1 MSEAAQIMSDPVP
14 IASEPAVAPVP
25 DPTPSVQ
32 PAPVE
37 DSLSESLRAALR
49 DAEGWDV
56 LHRPE
61 NKGGF
66 PARVDA
72 RREALKRLEGELA
85 QLPISVSDS
94 PKKIPFHAELL
105 DLRGNP
111 RSLRTAVSAVSDRPR
126 LVAGLPRVVSEQK
139 QEEPRVASIAA
150 AYLRAVDGIFSGPTL
165 SAFLQRLQVREALT
179 VDELWYVAPF
189 LKFVLL
195 EMLLD
200 EAKALLHS
208 PESVTESKLSLRLK
222 SLRTVTNTDWV
233 YLIEPLIVLDETLQQ
248 DPTQTYTQMN
258 FESRELYRKR
268 IAFVARYSDC
278 SEPEVAEIALRLAK
292 EATVRE
298 GDDPRMQRRRS
309 HIGYYLVDKGFPQLS
324 SEIGFHPPLQ
334 DRTRRFVS
342 ENGEDFYITGIQLLS
357 ILLIAAILFPVLPH
371 SSGFAGLIT
380 AFILLLV
387 PALQDAVDLVNN
399 LVSALYD
406 PEPLPKL
413 DFSDSIPADCT
424 TLVAVPSLLLN
435 EDQVHE
441 LVNDLEVRFLANRDP
456 NLHFAL
462 LTDLPDAVSE
472 PRDKDSHP
480 LVELAVRLIDELNVK
495 YLSRKSGKFL
505 LLHRHRV
512 FNRRQ
517 GVWMGWERKRGKL
530 LDLNKLLAGEFDAF
544 PIKAGKIDV
553 LRQARFV
560 LTLDTDTQLP
570 RGVAAKLVGAMA
582 HPLNEAIIDP
592 KRRIVTEGYGI
603 LQPRIGIAVQSAA
616 RSRLASIYSG
626 QNGFDIYTRAIS
638 DAYQDLFHE
647 GIFTGKGIY
656 EISTL
661 HAVLDRRFPRNALLS
676 HDLIEGA
683 YARAGQ
689 VTDVELIDDY
699 PSHYSA
705 YSRRKHRWVRGDW
718 QIAPWMFSHVPDES
732 GKLGPNPIS
741 YVSRWKIFD
750 NLRRSLLD
758 PAMMI
763 LFVAGW
769 LGLPGGPLYWTL
781 AALFLLFIP
790 TFVQLAFS
798 IGRVI
803 VSERSQSM
811 GEVFAGFGHSVLV
824 ALLNLIFLPHQM
836 MLTLD
841 AIIRSMV
848 RVFVTGKRLLEWETA
863 AQSESK
869 ATKRTPVDRYL
880 ALSPL
885 VAVGLAV
892 LVYFAARQKDAIYI
906 AAPILVLWAV
916 ANLVTAWLNKQ
927 PQEQQQR
934 LSHADKNYLMAHAL
948 RIWRYFHQ
956 FGAERHNFLIPDN
969 VEEEGL
975 FEAARVSPTNVGL
988 LLNARQAACELGFLT
1003 VPEFVKLTQSSL
1015 ATFGRLEKF
1024 RGHLYNWYDT
1034 QTLKPLAGTP
1044 FISSVDSGNL
1054 VASLYTLSA
1063 GALDQIEQPLCS
1075 AQFFAGLR
1083 AHWTLLQSQGKFPSK
1098 LASFGVPNSTDTA
1111 DDWIAWLDPAE
1122 AALTT
1127 AATSPKAQLKDTWWY
1142 SETLHRIASAR
1153 TLLKTY
1159 APWMLPEFEK
1169 LRKLPELGLGRAATI
1184 SIEDSIAFA
1193 ESLDSRLTSLANT
1206 LFQERSVLPLAEEL
1220 RVLLPVAV
1228 KNLRALVSSLRDIA
1242 EEAARLAD
1250 ETEFGFL
1257 VDANRQILSIG
1268 FDMGTKKTH
1277 EACYDMLASEAR
1289 IATFI
1294 AVARGDLRQE
1304 SWFKL
1309 ARDFAH
1315 AFGHY
1320 LLLSWTGTMFEYLMP
1335 SLWMRSFSNTLI
1347 SRTQTACVGVQ
1358 RDFARSMGIPWGI
1371 SESGAAR
1378 KDDAGHYHYHAYG
1391 VPQIALWFEA
1401 TAGPVISPYS
1411 TFLALGV
1418 DCIEA
1423 LHNLRRM
1430 EASGWVGPY
1439 GFYESAD
1446 YTSSLRRPSLTRE
1459 WMAHHQ
1465 GMSLLA
1471 IVNLLSDNVVQRWF
1485 HSNTLVQ
1492 SAELLLHEMPTS
1504 TGVMKARLKEFA
1516 PVAARAAS

>member
-1 MSEAAQIMSDPVP
+1 MSEAAQILYSERMPINDGLEPV
-14 IASEPAVAPVP
+14 
-25 DPTPSVQ
+25 
-32 PAPVE
+32 
-37 DSLSESLRAALR
+37 RNAAR
-49 DAEGWDV
+49 EAERWEV

-61 NKGGF
+61 NRGMF
-66 PARVDA
+66 PLRVEA
-72 RREALKRLEGELA
+72 RREALKKLEGELA
-85 QLPISVSDS
+85 QLPVSPS
-94 PKKIPFHAELL
+94 STEKKIPFHTELL
-105 DLRGNP
+105 DLRANP
-111 RSLRTAVSAVSDRPR
+111 RLLRTAVSAVSDRPR
-126 LVAGLPRVVSEQK
+126 LVAGLPRVVWEQRK
-139 QEEPRVASIAA
+139 KEEPRVATIAA
-150 AYLRAVDGIFSGPTL
+150 AYLRAVDGVFSGPSLTE
-165 SAFLQRLQVREALT
+165 FLRKLQTREALT
-179 VDELWYVAPF
+179 VNELWYVAPF

-200 EAKALLHS
+200 EAELLLRA
-208 PESVTESKLSLRLK
+208 PETVKEAKLSIRIK

-233 YLIEPLIVLDETLQQ
+233 YLIEPLILFDETLRQ
-248 DPTQTYTQMN
+248 DPANTYALMN

-268 IAFVARYSDC
+268 VAFVARYSDC
-278 SEPEVAEIALRLAK
+278 TEPEVAQIALHMAQ
-292 EATVRE
+292 EAATRE
-298 GDDPRMQRRRS
+298 NEDPRMQRRRK
-309 HIGYYLVDKGFPQLS
+309 HIGYYLVDKGFPLLANR
-324 SEIGFHPPLQ
+324 IGFHPPLL
-334 DRTRRFVS
+334 DRTRRLVRD
-342 ENGEDFYITGIQLLS
+342 NGEDFYITGIQLLS
-357 ILLIAAILFPVLPH
+357 ILIIAAILFPILPR
-371 SSGFAGLIT
+371 SSGFEGLIT

-399 LVSALYD
+399 LVSALFE

-413 DFSDSIPADCT
+413 DFSEAIPADCT

-472 PRDKDSHP
+472 PRERDSHP
-480 LVELAVRLIDELNVK
+480 LVELAVRLIEKLNLK
-495 YLSRKSGKFL
+495 YASAKYGKFL

-530 LDLNKLLAGEFDAF
+530 LDLNKLLSGEFDAF

-570 RGVAAKLVGAMA
+570 RGVAAKLIGAMA
-582 HPLNEAIIDP
+582 HPLNQAIVDP
-592 KRRIVTEGYGI
+592 KLRIVTEGYGI

-616 RSRLASIYSG
+616 RSRLASIFSG

-656 EISTL
+656 EIATL

-732 GKLGPNPIS
+732 ARLGPNPIS

-758 PAMMI
+758 PALLV

-781 AALFLLFIP
+781 AALFLLFFP
-790 TFVQLAFS
+790 TFVQMGFAL
-798 IGRVI
+798 GRFFW
-803 VSERSQSM
+803 SERKLSM
-811 GEVFAGFGHSVLV
+811 GEVFAGFGHGALI

-841 AIIRSMV
+841 AIIRSLV
-848 RVFVTGKRLLEWETA
+848 RVFVTGQRLLEWETA
-863 AQSESK
+863 AQAESK
-869 ATKRTPVDRYL
+869 SKRTPVDRYL
-880 ALSPL
+880 ALTPL
-885 VAVGLAV
+885 VAIGLAV
-892 LVYFAARQKDAIYI
+892 VVYLAAPQRNAIYI
-906 AAPILVLWAV
+906 AAPILLLWAL
-916 ANLVTAWLNKQ
+916 ASAVTGWLNKP

-934 LSHADKNYLMAHAL
+934 LSAADKNYLTAHAL
-948 RIWRYFHQ
+948 RVWRYFHQ

-975 FEAARVSPTNVGL
+975 FEAARVSPTNIGL
-988 LLNARQAACELGFLT
+988 LLNARQVACELGFLT
-1003 VPEFVKLTQSSL
+1003 VPEFIRLTQASL
-1015 ATFGRLEKF
+1015 ATLGKLEKF

-1034 QTLKPLAGTP
+1034 QTLKLLPGTP
-1044 FISSVDSGNL
+1044 FVSSVDSGNL
-1054 VASLYTLSA
+1054 AASLHTLSA

-1075 AQFFAGLR
+1075 AQFYAGLR
-1083 AHWTLLQSQGKFPSK
+1083 AHWTLLQSQGKLPSK
-1098 LASFGVPNSTDTA
+1098 LASLAVPAASA
-1111 DDWIAWLDPAE
+1111 SPAEWINWLNPAE
-1122 AALTT
+1122 AALTQ
-1127 AATSPKAQLKDTWWY
+1127 AANSPKAQLKDTWWH
-1142 SETLHRIASAR
+1142 SEILHRIGSIR
-1153 TLLKTY
+1153 TLIRNY
-1159 APWMLPEFEK
+1159 APWMLPEFAR
-1169 LRKLPELGLGRAATI
+1169 LHKLPELGLGRATTL
-1184 SIEDSIAFA
+1184 SIEDSIPFA
-1193 ESLDSRLTSLANT
+1193 ESLDGRLASAQNT

-1220 RVLLPVAV
+1220 RSMLPQAV
-1228 KNLRALVSSLRDIA
+1228 KNLHALIKSLREIAHTAGRFA
-1242 EEAARLAD
+1242 EEM
-1250 ETEFGFL
+1250 EFGFL
-1257 VDANRQILSIG
+1257 VDPNRQILSIG
-1268 FDMGTKKTH
+1268 YDMGTKKTH

-1289 IATFI
+1289 VATFL

-1315 AFGHY
+1315 AFGHF

-1335 SLWMRSFSNTLI
+1335 SLWMRSYSNTLI
-1347 SRTQTACVGVQ
+1347 SRTQAACVGVQ
-1358 RDFARSMGIPWGI
+1358 RDFARSLGIPWGI
-1371 SESGAAR
+1371 SESGSAQ
-1378 KDDAGHYHYHAYG
+1378 KDDAGHYSYHAYG

-1401 TAGPVISPYS
+1401 TAGPVVSPYS

-1423 LHNLRRM
+1423 LHNLHRM
-1430 EASGWVGPY
+1430 ETAGWVGPY

-1446 YTSSLRRPSLTRE
+1446 YTSSLRRPALTRE

-1465 GMSLLA
+1465 GMALLGIA
-1471 IVNLLSDNVVQRWF
+1471 NLLCDNVVQRWF
-1485 HSNTLVQ
+1485 HANPLVQ

-1504 TGVMKARLKEFA
+1504 KGVMRARLKEFK
-1516 PVAARAAS
+1516 PVTATS

>member
-1 MSEAAQIMSDPVP
+1 MNPMSEAAQILDPAP
-14 IASEPAVAPVP
+14 DPAPVP
-25 DPTPSVQ
+25 VDDGLDFIRS
-32 PAPVE
+32 AAR
-37 DSLSESLRAALR
+37 ESTT
-49 DAEGWDV
+49 WDV
-56 LHRPE
+56 LHRPT
-61 NKGGF
+61 NKGSF
-66 PARVDA
+66 PARVVV
-72 RREALKRLEGELA
+72 RREALQRLEGQLA
-85 QLPISVSDS
+85 ALPISVSAA
-94 PKKIPFHAELL
+94 PQKIPFHSELL
-105 DLRGNP
+105 DLRANP
-111 RSLRTAVSAVSDRPR
+111 RLLRTAVSAVADRPR
-126 LVAGLPRVVSEQK
+126 LVAGLPRVLTTQK
-139 QEEPRVASIAA
+139 KEEPRVATIAA
-150 AYLRAVDGIFSGPTL
+150 TYLRAVDGVFSGPSL
-165 SAFLQRLQVREALT
+165 SAFLYQLQEREPLT

-200 EAKALLHS
+200 EAQAMLHA
-208 PESVTESKLSLRLK
+208 PDTVRDPKLSIRIK

-233 YLIEPLIVLDETLQQ
+233 FLIEPLIVLDQTLRQ
-248 DPTQTYTQMN
+248 DPIQVYTRMN

-278 SEPEVAEIALRLAK
+278 REPEVAEIALNLALQ
-292 EATVRE
+292 ATVRE
-298 GDDPRMQRRRS
+298 GEDPRMQRRRR
-309 HIGYYLVDKGFPQLS
+309 HIGYYLVDKGFPLLA
-324 SEIGFHPPLQ
+324 ERIGFHPPML

-342 ENGEDFYITGIQLLS
+342 IHGEDFYITGIQLIS
-357 ILLIAAILFPVLPH
+357 ILIIAAVLFPVLPR
-371 SSGFAGLIT
+371 SSGFEGLIT

-399 LVSALYD
+399 LVSALYE

-413 DFSDSIPADCT
+413 DFSDAISADCA

-435 EDQVHE
+435 EDQVQD
-441 LVNDLEVRFLANRDP
+441 LANDLEVRFLANRDP

-472 PRDKDSHP
+472 PREKDSHP
-480 LVELAVRLIDELNVK
+480 LVELAVRLIDALNAK
-495 YLSRKSGKFL
+495 YASQKYGKFL

-553 LRQARFV
+553 LRQVRFV

-582 HPLNEAIIDP
+582 HPLNQAIVDP
-592 KRRIVTEGYGI
+592 KLRIVTEGYGI

-616 RSRLASIYSG
+616 RSRLASIFSG

-656 EISTL
+656 EIATL

-689 VTDVELIDDY
+689 VTDAELIDDY

-718 QIAPWMFSHVPDES
+718 QIAQWMFSHVPDES
-732 GKLGPNPIS
+732 GRLGQNPIS

-758 PAMMI
+758 PALLI

-781 AALFLLFIP
+781 ATLLVLFFP
-790 TFVQLAFS
+790 TFVQLAFAV
-798 IGRVI
+798 GREFW
-803 VSERSQSM
+803 SERKQSM
-811 GEVFAGFGHSVLV
+811 GEVFAGFGHGALV
-824 ALLNLIFLPHQM
+824 TLLNLIFLPHQM
-836 MLTLD
+836 MFTLD
-841 AIIRSMV
+841 AIIRSLV
-848 RVFVTGKRLLEWETA
+848 RVFVTGRRLLEWETA
-863 AQSESK
+863 AQAESK
-869 ATKRTPVDRYL
+869 SRRRTPVDRYL

-885 VAVGLAV
+885 VAIGLAV
-892 LVYFAARQKDAIYI
+892 LIYFAAPQKNAINI
-906 AAPILVLWAV
+906 AAPILLLWAL
-916 ANLVTAWLNKQ
+916 ASTVTSWLNKP
-927 PQEQQQR
+927 PQEQNQR
-934 LSHADKNYLMAHAL
+934 LSPGDKNYLMAHAL

-975 FEAARVSPTNVGL
+975 FEAARVSPTNIGL

-1003 VPEFVKLTQSSL
+1003 VPEFVKLTQSTLGTL
-1015 ATFGRLEKF
+1015 ARLEKF

-1034 QTLKPLAGTP
+1034 QTLKPLQGTP
-1044 FISSVDSGNL
+1044 FVSSVDSGNL

-1063 GALDQIEQPLCS
+1063 GALEQIERPLWT

-1083 AHWTLLQSQGKFPSK
+1083 AHWTLLLSQGKVPSK
-1098 LASFGVPNSTDTA
+1098 LASFSVPGAHATA
-1111 DDWIAWLDPAE
+1111 AEWIAWLDPAE
-1122 AALTT
+1122 ATLT
-1127 AATSPKAQLKDTWWY
+1127 AAANSPKAQLKDTWWY
-1142 SETLHRIASAR
+1142 SETQRRIASIKSLVRA
-1153 TLLKTY
+1153 Y
-1159 APWMLPEFEK
+1159 APWMLPDFER
-1169 LRKLPELGLGRAATI
+1169 LRKLPEFGFGRAGML

-1193 ESLDSRLTSLANT
+1193 ESLDGRLASAPNT
-1206 LFQERSVLPLAEEL
+1206 LFEDRSVLPLAAEL
-1220 RVLLPVAV
+1220 RTLLPAAG
-1228 KNLRALVSSLRDIA
+1228 KNLRALVSSLREIGA
-1242 EEAARLAD
+1242 VSGRFAD
-1250 ETEFGFL
+1250 ETQFGFL
-1257 VDANRQILSIG
+1257 VDPNRQILSIG
-1268 FDMGTKKTH
+1268 YDMGLKKTH

-1289 IATFI
+1289 IATFLS
-1294 AVARGDLRQE
+1294 VARGDLRQE

-1309 ARDFAH
+1309 ARDYAN
-1315 AFGHY
+1315 AFGHF

-1335 SLWMRSFSNTLI
+1335 SLWMRSYSNTLI

-1358 RDFARSMGIPWGI
+1358 RDFARSLGIPWGI
-1371 SESGAAR
+1371 SESGSAR

-1418 DCIEA
+1418 DCVES
-1423 LHNLRRM
+1423 LHNLHRM
-1430 EASGWVGPY
+1430 EGAGWVGPY

-1446 YTSSLRRPSLTRE
+1446 YTSSLRRPALTRE

-1471 IVNLLSDNVVQRWF
+1471 IVNLLCDNVVQSWF
-1485 HSNTLVQ
+1485 HANPLVQ

-1504 TGVMKARLKEFA
+1504 KGVMRARLKEFA
-1516 PVAARAAS
+1516 PVASAAIS